1 MIRHPNEENFHF
13 YFEDDTVHY
22 HVPALT
28 NQHLYGALLELGLAN
43 SILDIMKISQNNPQ
57 KRLIAA
63 FRYARQL
70 LSEVPGLCSADKE
83 SLSEV
88 QRLIE
93 YCDSTDVLKES
104 SEIDFSICLVD
115 AANRI
120 TDIMQRTFFS
130 KEQKEEIFG
139 DALMEHVMLQRN
151 PEFKKLM
158 DSIN

>member
-1 MIRHPNEENFHF
+1 MLRHPNEQNFHF
-13 YFEDDTVHY
+13 HFEDSTAHY

-28 NQHLYGALLELGLAN
+28 NQHLYEALLELELAN
-43 SILDIMKISQNNPQ
+43 SIIDIMEVSQNDPK

-93 YCDSTDVLKES
+93 YCDSMDVLKES